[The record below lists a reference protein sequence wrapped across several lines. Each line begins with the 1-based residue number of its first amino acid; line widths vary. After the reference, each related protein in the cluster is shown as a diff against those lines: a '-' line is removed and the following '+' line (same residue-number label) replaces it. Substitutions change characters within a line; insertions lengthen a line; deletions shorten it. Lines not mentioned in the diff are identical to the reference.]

1 VSTHGDLDLDA
12 ERRRITD
19 DPGLSAAYARCKA
32 IHREWDPSFYAGC
45 RMLPSTKRPY
55 FDALYA
61 NVRMFD
67 QIVDD
72 PAEPDIAATT
82 ARLDERVAAYELA
95 LEQGDSPDPVL
106 KAAAHTATTWDIP
119 IEHVRA
125 FTDTMRSD
133 LTVTEYATYDDLLGY
148 MYGAAALLGLQL
160 VPVLGPIDPTAP
172 ERSIAVGHAFQ
183 LTNILR
189 DVEEDLARG
198 RLYLPLEDL
207 DRFGVTRADLEA
219 RTMTDGIRALLKF
232 ETARARALYTEG
244 HAAVTLL
251 HPSSRECIRTALIL
265 YAGILD
271 SLEQA
276 DYQVF
281 GVRHG
286 FSKLKALRI
295 AAPAYLR
302 ARRSWSG

>member
-1 VSTHGDLDLDA
+1 VDLEP
-12 ERRRITD
+12 ERRRMQ
-19 DPGLSAAYARCKA
+19 DPELAAAYARCKA
-32 IHREWDPSFYAGC
+32 IHRKYDPSFYAGC
-45 RMLPSTKRPY
+45 LMLPPAKRPY
-55 FDALYA
+55 IDSLYA
-61 NVRMFD
+61 HARLLD

-72 PAEPDIAATT
+72 PAEPDAAAKA

-106 KAAAHTATTWDIP
+106 KAAAHTAATWNIP
-119 IEHVRA
+119 IEHFHA

-133 LTVTEYATYDDLLGY
+133 ITVTEYATYDDLLAY

-160 VPVLGPIDPTAP
+160 IPILEPLDPSAA
-172 ERSIAVGHAFQ
+172 ERSIAVGHALQ

-189 DVEEDLARG
+189 DIDEDLGRG
-198 RLYLPLEDL
+198 RLYLPREDL
-207 DRFGVTRADLEA
+207 DKFGVSRADFEA
-219 RTMTDGIRALLKF
+219 RTMTDAIRALLKF
-232 ETARARALYTEG
+232 EVDRARGYYADA
-244 HAAVTLL
+244 HAALALL
-251 HPSSRECIRTALIL
+251 HPSSRECVGTALTL

-295 AAPAYLR
+295 SAPAYAR
-302 ARRSWSG
+302 ARKSWRR